1 MNACILINENQ
12 FSNSQSRVA
21 IREHN
26 GSVDPNEVTL
36 LLERSRQGDE
46 NAVNLL
52 VPLVYDELRRLAH
65 SYLRGQQQT
74 IQATALVN
82 EAYIK
87 LIEGREQTINNRA
100 HFFALAARVMRQII
114 VDYAR
119 TKGAQKRG
127 SGMANLELK
136 EEILS
141 LDQDSEQ
148 VVAIHEALDRL
159 AVHDARKAQLIEMRF
174 FGGMTA
180 EECAESLGGDVTAA
194 QVYRELRL
202 AQAWLHQELKA

>member
-1 MNACILINENQ
+1 MENE
-12 FSNSQSRVA
+12 S
-21 IREHN
+21 
-26 GSVDPNEVTL
+26 VTL
-36 LLERSRQGDE
+36 LLQRSREGDT
-46 NAVNLL
+46 NAVNQL
-52 VPLVYDELRRLAH
+52 VPIVYEELRRLAH
-65 SYLRGQQQT
+65 SYLRGQQNQT
-74 IQATALVN
+74 MQATALVN

-87 LIEGREQTINNRA
+87 LVESKARNFNDRS

-127 SGMANLELK
+127 SGQANLELK

-141 LDQDSEQ
+141 LDQDSTQ
-148 VVAIHEALDRL
+148 VLAVNEALSRL
-159 AVHDARKAQLIEMRF
+159 ATTDPRKAELVEMRF

-180 EECAESLGGDVTAA
+180 EECAEALSMTAP

-202 AQAWLHQELKA
+202 AQAMLHQELKA

>member
-1 MNACILINENQ
+1 MD
-12 FSNSQSRVA
+12 S
-21 IREHN
+21 
-26 GSVDPNEVTL
+26 NEVTL

-46 NAVNLL
+46 NAINLL

-65 SYLRGQQQT
+65 SYLRGQAQT

-87 LIEGREQTINNRA
+87 LIEGREQAINNRA

-148 VVAIHEALDRL
+148 VLAIHEALDRL
-159 AVHDARKAQLIEMRF
+159 AVHDARKARLIEMRF

-180 EECAESLGGDVTAA
+180 EECADSLADGTTAA

-202 AQAWLHQELKA
+202 AQAWLHQELQA

>member
-1 MNACILINENQ
+1 VDSNQ
-12 FSNSQSRVA
+12 
-21 IREHN
+21 
-26 GSVDPNEVTL
+26 VTL
-36 LLERSRQGDE
+36 LLERSRQGDQ

-87 LIEGREQTINNRA
+87 LIEGREQTIHNRA
-100 HFFALAARVMRQII
+100 HFFALAARVMRQVI

-127 SGMANLELK
+127 AGVANLELK

-148 VVAIHEALDRL
+148 VLAIHEALDRL

-180 EECAESLGGDVTAA
+180 DECAENLGGGITAQ

-202 AQAWLHQELKA
+202 AQAWLHGELKA

>member
-1 MNACILINENQ
+1 M
-12 FSNSQSRVA
+12 
-21 IREHN
+21 
-26 GSVDPNEVTL
+26 DPNQVTL

-148 VVAIHEALDRL
+148 VLAIHEALDRL
-159 AVHDARKAQLIEMRF
+159 AVHDPRKAHLIEMRF

-180 EECAESLGGDVTAA
+180 EECADSLADGTTAA